1 MKVYVDELPKSCEEC
16 PMCRSGKLKL
26 QLKGRYVE
34 AEQCVFGQYKYQ
46 TIDDEIDT
54 CPLQSLTDYTKQVR
68 KEVCEEIEKIYFKQ
82 KQEIHEQI
90 EDMSTDIAYWSGHSD
105 RLDVF
110 GFEILDQIQGET
122 K

>member
-26 QLKGRYVE
+26 QRKGRYVE

-54 CPLQSLTDYTKQVR
+54 CPLQSLSDYTKQVR
-68 KEVCEEIEKIYFKQ
+68 KEVIAKVYEVL
-82 KQEIHEQI
+82 EQAVPH
-90 EDMSTDIAYWSGHSD
+90 DLCWSWA
-105 RLDVF
+105 VIKK
-110 GFEILDQIQGET
+110 ELDQMQGE
-122 K
+122 